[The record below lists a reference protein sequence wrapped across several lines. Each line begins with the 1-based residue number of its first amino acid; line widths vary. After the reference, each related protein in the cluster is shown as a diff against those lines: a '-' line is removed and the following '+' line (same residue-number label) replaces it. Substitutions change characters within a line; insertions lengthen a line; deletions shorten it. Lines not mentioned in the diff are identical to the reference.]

1 MVANALAYL
10 HSTEKGFVTL
20 FAAKKSFFE
29 AAKIFPTKFFFPR
42 LKKVVCISVDIQKT
56 F

>member
-20 FAAKKSFFE
+20 FAAKKSFLKRR
-29 AAKIFPTKFFFPR
+29 KIFPQKF
-42 LKKVVCISVDIQKT
+42 SSQG
-56 F
+56 